1 MLVSSQCCSAYALLK
16 SRLTS
21 TFLVGSAAQ
30 AQRLVYEDVRR
41 NWELVSSRCGVVL
54 GDDSTTVLGVCQLQL
69 RSDKYGT
76 MAWVRSCL
84 PLLTCLIVARVFAP
98 RRVPVPEGVYTEIL
112 GCCGCRAAKLGALE
126 GHEYV
131 TCSVCGISQWDNVG
145 M

>member
-54 GDDSTTVLGVCQLQL
+54 GDDGTTVLGVCQLQL

-84 PLLTCLIVARVFAP
+84 PVLLLRVLSHPGACLFPKVSTLKFSGVVVVALPNSAHS
-98 RRVPVPEGVYTEIL
+98 
-112 GCCGCRAAKLGALE
+112 K
-126 GHEYV
+126 
-131 TCSVCGISQWDNVG
+131 G
-145 M
+145 MST

>member
-1 MLVSSQCCSAYALLK
+1 MPVATAERQVRHDGLGA
-16 SRLTS
+16 
-21 TFLVGSAAQ
+21 FLPA
-30 AQRLVYEDVRR
+30 
-41 NWELVSSRCGVVL
+41 
-54 GDDSTTVLGVCQLQL
+54 
-69 RSDKYGT
+69 
-76 MAWVRSCL
+76 
-84 PLLTCLIVARVFAP
+84 CLIVARVVAP